1 MANCVRN
8 IRTKNLINGFQVTV
22 KNVRDVF
29 LTQCIYFIRF
39 SKSA

>member
-1 MANCVRN
+1 
-8 IRTKNLINGFQVTV
+8 
-22 KNVRDVF
+22 